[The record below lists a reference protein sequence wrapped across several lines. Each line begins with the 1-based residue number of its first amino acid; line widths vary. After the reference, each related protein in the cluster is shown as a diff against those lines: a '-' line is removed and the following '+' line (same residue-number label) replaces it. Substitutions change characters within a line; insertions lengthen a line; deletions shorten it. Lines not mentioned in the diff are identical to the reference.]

1 MTMSN
6 ELTNREIKI
15 LKILFEA
22 KDYVNC
28 DVISTKIG
36 KSKKTI
42 RNNIQEINNKTLDYG
57 FLIIS
62 KPNNGYK
69 LEIQNYDDLN
79 YFISNYN
86 DEIHDYY
93 IRKERT
99 RFYEIASFL
108 LIQTDDISIKKIQ
121 NEFYYNKNILL
132 NELKNIEHTFN
143 NFALKLQINN
153 DKIHI
158 IGTTYHKKLLLAF
171 LIRTKRYN
179 QKVYEVIFKNY
190 NESELADKIAEIIH
204 TELRNYSSI
213 ELSKQNFDIIVYY
226 LLISFYFEDNN
237 LTQKSLNIPAQYYK
251 DYAEEYALAT
261 TVHTQL
267 FSKLNKALNKNEID
281 VLFVLF
287 VTSVYPKTINDLI
300 YNKNLNLIKQTIKIL
315 EKYTSISF
323 ANDTFLI
330 HYLYSFFYAKEIRD
344 QYSCYSM
351 NIPTLK
357 YKRKRIIYIELAY
370 KIYKEL
376 LKDFPLVYT
385 EKEVLFFS
393 MCFTNIFAKI
403 DLSMDKQKIAI
414 LSQYG
419 IIESMR
425 YLEGL
430 KLHYPSLFE
439 MCHPISYS
447 DFMQLNEKQ
456 VIITDIK
463 NLKTTNTT
471 FYIDAFSQY
480 SEFSRILSLIN
491 KKNKNDCFLDI
502 SKDNI
507 ISNLDI
513 KDKNSAITYVTN
525 LTNAIAKKKII
536 AVEAMK
542 LQDDELSYEIGNHI
556 ALIHMENNLFNE
568 PKMYFLVLNSTILW
582 KVNYVKLIIIYYSSS
597 NFIDYRY
604 LGENFSKFIS
614 SPKKV
619 NTFIKEKT
627 FESIEKY
634 LYEKEE

>member
-1 MTMSN
+1 M
-6 ELTNREIKI
+6 
-15 LKILFEA
+15 
-22 KDYVNC
+22 
-28 DVISTKIG
+28 
-36 KSKKTI
+36 
-42 RNNIQEINNKTLDYG
+42 
-57 FLIIS
+57 
-62 KPNNGYK
+62 
-69 LEIQNYDDLN
+69 
-79 YFISNYN
+79 
-86 DEIHDYY
+86 
-93 IRKERT
+93 
-99 RFYEIASFL
+99 
-108 LIQTDDISIKKIQ
+108 
-121 NEFYYNKNILL
+121 
-132 NELKNIEHTFN
+132 
-143 NFALKLQINN
+143 
-153 DKIHI
+153 
-158 IGTTYHKKLLLAF
+158 
-171 LIRTKRYN
+171 
-179 QKVYEVIFKNY
+179 
-190 NESELADKIAEIIH
+190 
-204 TELRNYSSI
+204 
-213 ELSKQNFDIIVYY
+213 
-226 LLISFYFEDNN
+226 
-237 LTQKSLNIPAQYYK
+237 
-251 DYAEEYALAT
+251 
-261 TVHTQL
+261 
-267 FSKLNKALNKNEID
+267 
-281 VLFVLF
+281 LFVLF

-323 ANDTFLI
+323 SNDTFLI

-385 EKEVLFFS
+385 EKEVLLFS

-425 YLEGL
+425 YLESL
-430 KLHYPSLFE
+430 KSHYPSLFE

-536 AVEAMK
+536 TVEAMK

-556 ALIHMENNLFNE
+556 ALIHVENNFFNE